1 MPLGDFAVSTIFFE
15 LWLPTSSNLTYDINS
30 FITLLRGHIRRLLG
44 YIACK
49 ISALDVEL
57 NEGLR
62 FPDVSH
68 LIKTFFPEA
77 IAEISEDKTSNKS

>member
-1 MPLGDFAVSTIFFE
+1 MPLGDFAVSTIFLE

-30 FITLLRGHIRRLLG
+30 FIALLRGHIRRLLG

-62 FPDVSH
+62 FSDVSA
-68 LIKTFFPEA
+68 PY
-77 IAEISEDKTSNKS
+77 EDVLPRSDRRNKRR

>member
-30 FITLLRGHIRRLLG
+30 FIALLRGHIRRLLG

-57 NEGLR
+57 DEGLR
-62 FPDVSH
+62 FPDVSA
-68 LIKTFFPEA
+68 PY
-77 IAEISEDKTSNKS
+77 EDVLPRSDRRNKRR